1 MQTRQG
7 HEREDDIIDVENKK
21 CSILSDKTNPFAF
34 MGTKAIKR
42 QTRLHFTTSDV
53 CSPFFSSCLLNRS
66 FLQTRRTRRI
76 ASSYKTQDRFHSI
89 LHFFRLNAI
98 AYITLVLCT
107 LSLQKKNVSNVLY
120 PMMTTS
126 CESAIIFLLTLFL
139 SFFDCLF
146 FSFFML
152 ST

>member
-1 MQTRQG
+1 
-7 HEREDDIIDVENKK
+7 
-21 CSILSDKTNPFAF
+21 

-42 QTRLHFTTSDV
+42 QTRLHFTTSNV

-107 LSLQKKNVSNVLY
+107 LSLQKKCFKCAIPDDDDELRECDYLSSN
-120 PMMTTS
+120 PFS
-126 CESAIIFLLTLFL
+126 LFL
-139 SFFDCLF
+139 WLPVFLILHAFYMIAIHLSLFCSSCDAAIHTHCLF
-146 FSFFML
+146 GHSPEDW
-152 ST
+152 S